1 MLYHHDLKWK
11 VHPISRVIRQYSASV
26 NSIPL
31 ADDLT
36 CSVITQLKLSSTD
49 THFFWVS
56 RHAIDILK
64 WFQFP
69 QRVKSTCMLLLWKDW
84 GRFLIFNTTTVFS
97 LHSLCQLVQC
107 IFLNYHITVEMYTL
121 RIAILQFD
129 TNMPFSKYCPPVG
142 RKGETKC
149 TENSKNLRHK
159 VNMNLLG
166 YSLATCQQCVQMNS
180 SVGDKKEWWWR
191 AFMTN
196 QVMNIRLV
204 VTVFEIL
211 ISVLSDRYLNLWP
224 SVNY

>member
-1 MLYHHDLKWK
+1 MYASTLKGLRAFSNIQYYHC
-11 VHPISRVIRQYSASV
+11 VFSSQPMSA
-26 NSIPL
+26 
-31 ADDLT
+31 
-36 CSVITQLKLSSTD
+36 CSVY
-49 THFFWVS
+49 FF
-56 RHAIDILK
+56 
-64 WFQFP
+64 
-69 QRVKSTCMLLLWKDW
+69 
-84 GRFLIFNTTTVFS
+84 
-97 LHSLCQLVQC
+97 
-107 IFLNYHITVEMYTL
+107 NYHITVEMYTL